1 MQDHERHSSA
11 AMLIEAVRV
20 NHNGAYDKWTKID
33 KNDSRQYQEWV
44 RDVVGLKDLP
54 TEDDLRA
61 MHAHSRDV
69 LKDRVQ
75 QMREAHPEGPVCAGA
90 CIAED

>member
-1 MQDHERHSSA
+1 MESHEHHTTA

-33 KNDSRQYQEWV
+33 KADTMQYQKWV
-44 RDVVGLKDLP
+44 QDVLGLKDLP
-54 TEDDLRA
+54 KPEDLKA
-61 MHAHSRDV
+61 MHEHSRAV
-69 LKDRVQ
+69 LKGRIDE
-75 QMREAHPEGPVCAGA
+75 MREAHPEGPVCAGS